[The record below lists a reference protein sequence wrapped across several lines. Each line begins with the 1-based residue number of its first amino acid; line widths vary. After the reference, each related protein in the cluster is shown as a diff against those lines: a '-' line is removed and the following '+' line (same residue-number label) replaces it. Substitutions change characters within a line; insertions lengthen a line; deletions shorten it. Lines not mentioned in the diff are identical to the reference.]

1 MKGNPEVISLLN
13 QALKA
18 ELTAINQFFL
28 HSRMYED
35 WGLNKLAEFE
45 YDASIDEMKHADII
59 IKRILL
65 LGGLPNLQDIGHLQ
79 IGEDPVECIKN
90 DLKIEYE
97 ALDLYRSA
105 VGQCEQARDYASRD
119 LFTELIA
126 DEEEHADFLETQL
139 DLVDRIG
146 EKRYLQAQMGDQ
158 THD

>member
-1 MKGNPEVISLLN
+1 MKGNPEVIALLN

-105 VGQCEQARDYASRD
+105 AGQCEQARDYASRD
-119 LFTELIA
+119 RKSTRLNSSHVAISYAVFCLKKKKKNNREA
-126 DEEEHADFLETQL
+126 ARRLETRL
-139 DLVDRIG
+139 
-146 EKRYLQAQMGDQ
+146 
-158 THD
+158 

>member
-1 MKGNPEVISLLN
+1 MKGNPEVIALLN

-79 IGEDPVECIKN
+79 IGEDPVECIKKE
-90 DLKIEYE
+90 LKIVYE

-105 VGQCEQARDYASRD
+105 ACKLEIALVYVSRD
-119 LFTELIA
+119 LYLVLIS
-126 DEEEHADFLETQL
+126 T
-139 DLVDRIG
+139 
-146 EKRYLQAQMGDQ
+146 K
-158 THD
+158 